1 MIKLYGFM
9 PAWGLEDASP
19 YVTKARTL
27 FKMAGIPYESKMAD
41 LESVSKHKA
50 PYIEL
55 ENGDII
61 QDSTFIRS
69 YLESQGA
76 HFGANY
82 SARELAFGYAMERL
96 CENHLNWIIT
106 HDRWLKDDN
115 FNKGPIMFF
124 MNAPEAVR
132 ENIIKDVRE
141 RIHAGQMSHGIS
153 RHSEDE
159 IFELGEMDVDAINN
173 AIGENDFL
181 LGNAP
186 CGYDASIHA
195 TLMGISTPYF
205 ESRTGEYVRQ
215 NPRLMAYIARMNKK
229 YYS

>member
-55 ENGDII
+55 ENGDIV
-61 QDSTFIRS
+61 QDSTFIRK

-96 CENHLNWIIT
+96 CENHLNWVLS

-115 FNKGPIMFF
+115 FDKGPKIFF
-124 MNAPEAVR
+124 MNAPEEVR
-132 ENIIKDVRE
+132 DNIIKDVRE
-141 RIHAGQMSHGIS
+141 RIQAGQIAHGIS
-153 RHSEDE
+153 RHSDDE
-159 IFELGEMDVDAINN
+159 VFELGKMDVDAISN
-173 AIGENDFL
+173 AMGENDFI
-181 LGNAP
+181 LGREP
-186 CGYDASIHA
+186 CGYDASIFA
-195 TLMGISTPYF
+195 TLAGISTPYF
-205 ESRTGEYVRQ
+205 DCPTGAYVRD
-215 NPRLMAYIARMNKK
+215 NRALMAYIARMQAR
-229 YYS
+229 YFS